1 MNKKFK
7 NMTLAII
14 PLSVMLLSTTTGAI
28 SKADVSISNS
38 KINDSDKGKKITDR
52 DLLEAANK
60 IQNYLYDYYNESIG
74 YVKGSYIE
82 ELAKASL
89 YDVDVQKEFSKE
101 INQAKAQTLSDKNK
115 DIKNTNELK
124 KEISNEANYLEYI
137 DKALN
142 EASSILKNNSNDSFK
157 KLKSSVESDLN
168 NLNKSL
174 NDDNHVQNTDM
185 YLNELKNEV
194 KSTKANIDSYNHHG
208 YEAEAMNEMSHMM
221 DDSYNIAND
230 SLSKAIKHEK
240 ENNSKFND
248 MINAEKKHDA
258 EEKVAD
264 KKEKAAKKA
273 EEQKEKAKAKA
284 EKAAKKAEE
293 QKEKAKAKAEKA
305 AKKAEEQKEKAKA
318 KAEKAAF
325 ENSEKENN
333 SKYAKAEKV
342 LNDLLNHEKEQNG
355 EVKDLIDSDNMKDQL
370 AEDAEIKK
378 SEKAAD
384 AKMAEVDKAFNDA
397 LKQEKEDA
405 AFDKSEEEN
414 DAKMAEV
421 DKAFKDSLNHEKEQ
435 NAEVKNLIDS
445 DNMKDQLAEDAQI
458 EKSEKAADAKMAE
471 VDKAFKDSLNHEK
484 EQNAEVKDLID
495 SDNMKDQ
502 LAEDAK
508 IEKSEKAA

>member
-168 NLNKSL
+168 SLNKSL

-240 ENNSKFND
+240 ENNFKFND

-258 EEKVAD
+258 E
-264 KKEKAAKKA
+264 
-273 EEQKEKAKAKA
+273 

-325 ENSEKENN
+325 EKSEKENN

-370 AEDAEIKK
+370 AEDAEIEK

-421 DKAFKDSLNHEKEQ
+421 DKAYNAALKQEKEQ
-435 NAEVKNLIDS
+435 NSEVKDLIAS

-458 EKSEKAADAKMAE
+458 EKSE
-471 VDKAFKDSLNHEK
+471 
-484 EQNAEVKDLID
+484 
-495 SDNMKDQ
+495 
-502 LAEDAK
+502 
-508 IEKSEKAA
+508 